1 MVLVRKRCVSL
12 EIGKSLK
19 EKRTEL
25 NLTQEEVAKEIMV
38 SRQTISNWENGK
50 SYPDIENLVL
60 LSQLYNISLDGLL
73 KNNIEETKKLQE
85 SMEDEVRRSTTFSNL
100 IIFSV
105 LAMAVLITGLIGGK
119 DNMID
124 FLDYFSEIFVIIV
137 IIGSMVLS
145 GQLKKDSIQLTKKAN
160 KILKVI
166 VISAMISIVTSMPS
180 IVRSFNEGYKKGV
193 QWDPIISSENSN
205 IKVSSI
211 KPSLFF

>member
-1 MVLVRKRCVSL
+1 M